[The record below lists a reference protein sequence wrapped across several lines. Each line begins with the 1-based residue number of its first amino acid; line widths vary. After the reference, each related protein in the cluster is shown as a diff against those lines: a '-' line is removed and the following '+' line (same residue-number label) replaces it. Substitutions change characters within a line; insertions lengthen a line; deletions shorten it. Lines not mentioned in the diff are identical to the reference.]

1 LLFKTIGAKV
11 SPAKYA
17 RQRETENTFCFNRFM
32 KLIDSELVEIAK
44 KYGNQDNARD
54 PVVIARYMSTTSPA
68 VWLVIDFDPET
79 GEAVAYKAGIGDDG
93 WDLFNLI
100 ELSQLRIPTTTTYYD
115 QASKRETVR
124 KSFGRVIRDTVFT
137 PRRLSEVMPDI
148 HKEESP
154 RFRMQDLQDLFGSK
168 KTEADKPQPQ
178 NA

>member
-1 LLFKTIGAKV
+1 MQDKD
-11 SPAKYA
+11 
-17 RQRETENTFCFNRFM
+17 ETENTFCFQCFM
-32 KLIDSELVEIAK
+32 KLIDSELIELAK

-79 GEAVAYKAGIGDDG
+79 GEAVAYKAGIGNDG
-93 WDLFNLI
+93 WDLFNLL

-115 QASKRETVR
+115 QVSKRETTR

-148 HKEESP
+148 PKDESP

-168 KTEADKPQPQ
+168 KTDTEKAQAQ
-178 NA
+178 ST